1 VTKKRGNFVPI
12 GIIINSLSII
22 IGGLLGGFLGHL
34 LSEDF
39 KVQITLI
46 FGVCSMAM
54 GIPSISQ
61 MANMPA
67 VILAIILGTSLG
79 LLLNFNQ
86 KINAAAT
93 LMQKPIAKFPQQE
106 LKLSYDDYMSTL
118 VTIVVLFCASG
129 TGIFGSLT
137 EGMTGDHTILIAKS
151 ILDFFTAAIFACN
164 IGYVVSVIAIPQFLI
179 FFSLFLVATVVFP
192 LTTPAMILD
201 FKACGGFL
209 MLATGFRMIKVKMF
223 PTADMIPAMLL
234 VMPISWI
241 WTTWILPLL
250 G

>member
-1 VTKKRGNFVPI
+1 MPI
-12 GIIINSLSII
+12 GIIINSFSII

-39 KVQITLI
+39 KEQITLI

-79 LLLNFNQ
+79 LLLQFNQ
-86 KINAAAT
+86 KINGAA
-93 LMQKPIAKFPQQE
+93 LLLQKPIAKFPQPT
-106 LKLSYDDYMSTL
+106 LKLSYDDYLSTL

-164 IGYVVSVIAIPQFLI
+164 IGYVVSVIAIPQFII
-179 FFSLFLVATVVFP
+179 FFGLFLFATVIFP
-192 LTTPAMILD
+192 LTTPSMILD

-241 WTTWILPLL
+241 WSTWIMPLF

>member
-1 VTKKRGNFVPI
+1 MPI

-93 LMQKPIAKFPQQE
+93 LMQKPIEKFPQQE

-192 LTTPAMILD
+192 LTTPTMILD

>member
-1 VTKKRGNFVPI
+1 MPI
-12 GIIINSLSII
+12 GIIINSFSII

-39 KVQITLI
+39 KTQITLI

-79 LLLNFNQ
+79 LMLHFNQ
-86 KINAAAT
+86 KINSAAA
-93 LMQKPIAKFPQQE
+93 LMQKPIARFPQQDLE
-106 LKLSYDDYMSTL
+106 LSHEDYMSTL
-118 VTIVVLFCASG
+118 VTIIVLFCASG

-164 IGYVVSVIAIPQFLI
+164 IGYVVSVIAIPQFII
-179 FFSLFLVATVVFP
+179 FFSLFLFATVIFP
-192 LTTPAMILD
+192 MTTPSMILD

>member
-1 VTKKRGNFVPI
+1 MPI